1 MGKGPSVSPIANRL
15 DHFGSNL
22 VDSEGSICRW
32 IINYIRASSGRCLE
46 IDGSTVE
53 VHGEWIFDPAD
64 KAQAAL
70 TLKLVGPR
78 RKRLLN
84 LSDEQRQVLRDRLQS
99 ARLVASAK

>member
-15 DHFGSNL
+15 DHFGSNF
-22 VDSEGSICRW
+22 VDSEGSIRRW
-32 IINYIRASSGRCLE
+32 ILITYAPAPDAVWRLTA
-46 IDGSTVE
+46 VPFE

-70 TLKLVGPR
+70 AVKLVGPR

-84 LSDEQRQVLRDRLQS
+84 LFDEQRQVLRDRLQS